1 MVVDR
6 IAAGKAGIRN
16 RKEARGRLPERAFAL
31 FWIHFAGKAV
41 AGVDGGERGNTRRRE
56 RRQPKADRCVSAAV
70 QQKKGVGR
78 GEVLCREDGHRA
90 SRAEKRAGAPV
101 TARKEWAKA

>member
-1 MVVDR
+1 MDR
-6 IAAGKAGIRN
+6 IAAGKAGARN

-31 FWIHFAGKAV
+31 FGIHFAGKAV
-41 AGVDGGERGNTRRRE
+41 ACVDGGGTGGTPAAGNADN
-56 RRQPKADRCVSAAV
+56 PKQTAVSGAAV

-78 GEVLCREDGHRA
+78 GGVLCREDGHRTG
-90 SRAEKRAGAPV
+90 RAGAPV